1 MPSCPA
7 GEGAGLQKTPLLTES
22 HNIPYIVLP
31 ALNGKVNMVHPLVEY
46 QLGAFQGP
54 ESAEHQFGAADV
66 VLGPA
71 HHNGGDS
78 DAAQHLGKLLLCL
91 NFCKGFPGIENSG
104 LGGHVGPKL
113 HSLLYRFFGLS
124 RR

>member
-1 MPSCPA
+1 MPSLPA

-71 HHNGGDS
+71 
-78 DAAQHLGKLLLCL
+78 
-91 NFCKGFPGIENSG
+91 IIM
-104 LGGHVGPKL
+104 VGTVMRP
-113 HSLLYRFFGLS
+113 STWAS
-124 RR
+124 SSSV